1 MAERS
6 IELPANFDFDN
17 YINNYKDYNKIFRSL
32 YIAKKCSQL
41 AVKAYRQAI
50 KDIKENTLDVEK
62 YKSTITELNNVLERK
77 GEPTEALDQSWIDHV
92 RITSKT
98 TLESLENELK
108 VAKSRL
114 LKEEMR
120 VNFIGGVVMD
130 RQLSETLYEP
140 ETIALQTNIQQK
152 CALKLSRQ
160 AYECNFSHVIQTYLA
175 RAETI
180 PNTAQS
186 IGVNSKLKCFQT
198 LTLLGRTDVPKK
210 YRSIAN
216 TLIDIPFEA
225 CAAFDDVLS
234 PNDVA
239 IYGGLSALASFD
251 RRELQSQVLSNA
263 NFKNFLALEPALYE
277 LIESFYQSKYTHCFE
292 VLKKYKQQLRLD
304 MYMESN
310 VDHLIQ
316 LVHEKAIAQY
326 CVPYSIIDMRKMAAA
341 FSIDIETLEEILT
354 DLIGKNKT
362 MAARIDSHN
371 KIVRTKKQNKR
382 TQAFDQSFI
391 AGNDF
396 EKSSRALLL
405 RLNLLKADLIMK

>member
-1 MAERS
+1 M
-6 IELPANFDFDN
+6 
-17 YINNYKDYNKIFRSL
+17 
-32 YIAKKCSQL
+32 
-41 AVKAYRQAI
+41 
-50 KDIKENTLDVEK
+50 
-62 YKSTITELNNVLERK
+62 
-77 GEPTEALDQSWIDHV
+77 
-92 RITSKT
+92 
-98 TLESLENELK
+98 
-108 VAKSRL
+108 
-114 LKEEMR
+114 
-120 VNFIGGVVMD
+120 
-130 RQLSETLYEP
+130 
-140 ETIALQTNIQQK
+140 
-152 CALKLSRQ
+152 
-160 AYECNFSHVIQTYLA
+160 
-175 RAETI
+175 
-180 PNTAQS
+180 
-186 IGVNSKLKCFQT
+186 
-198 LTLLGRTDVPKK
+198 GRTDVPKK

-263 NFKNFLALEPALYE
+263 NFKNFLALEPALNE

-326 CVPYSIIDMRKMAAA
+326 CVPYSIIDMRKMATA

-371 KIVRTKKQNKR
+371 KVSMSCIYIKTWL
-382 TQAFDQSFI
+382 TD
-391 AGNDF
+391 
-396 EKSSRALLL
+396 
-405 RLNLLKADLIMK
+405 